1 MVTGCAHLKCCGTK
15 DSPEDQ
21 ARMAEAR
28 AINAAFAS
36 AAGAL
41 DKSAI
46 RLLGG
51 DFNLVGSRPPLDIL
65 RQGLDADGS
74 DLGVIAPRVLGD
86 SSLITWRDP
95 ASGYAPGRLD
105 YMLVSNANAQVVN
118 AFVLDTSRLSDES
131 LAQMGLDRTDCD
143 GSDHLPVIID
153 IKPAP
158 SH

>member
-1 MVTGCAHLKCCGTK
+1 MLTGCAHLKCCGTK

-46 RLLGG
+46 RLMGG
-51 DFNLVGSRPPLDIL
+51 DFNLVGSRPPLDVI
-65 RQGLDADGS
+65 RQGLDVDGS
-74 DLGVIAPRVLGD
+74 DLAVIAPRVLGD

-105 YMLVSNANAQVVN
+105 YMLFSDGNAQIVN

-131 LAQMGLDRTDCD
+131 LARMGLDRTDCD

-153 IKPAP
+153 IKPAA
-158 SH
+158 H